1 VDHHNIFFLCAEE
14 GSYLANFFNKTKELE
29 PDRIAEVLEEV
40 RRRLAKR
47 IHGISR
53 ATMCL

>member
-1 VDHHNIFFLCAEE
+1 MDHHNISFGCAEE

-40 RRRLAKR
+40 RRLLAKR
-47 IHGISR
+47 SHGISR
-53 ATMCL
+53 ATMC